1 MALTGL
7 LSTSSCIA
15 YEPVQSLIAVGTR
28 ESKFGPGRIEV
39 FGQTRVHKFLVPPR
53 PCSFADVQFVA
64 NRLVSLDTKNEIIIW
79 DLDTGKRVAGF
90 HCPGVVSCM
99 VTDPMLDWCLLGT
112 QSGEVFA
119 YDLDRERMA
128 PLRLPN
134 YWAEKDPKAR
144 AVAIVSMQL
153 HPRDIGKLLIAYT
166 HGAVVYSFKQNK
178 PTMFFEYQVP
188 PGAPG
193 GNCLAPETTRQP
205 RLTQALWHPTG
216 TFVLTVHDDGSL
228 AFWDGSKDGR
238 LVTARTLYDMN
249 IHQPV
254 PNPGH
259 SLAKHPYIRITWCC
273 KENPEDSGLLIAGGQ
288 TVDSPPDGLTF
299 IEMGVTPNYAT
310 STWSILSEYCKGKR
324 QNILQTPP
332 MTEVADFFMIPR
344 LSPHFN
350 GAQDPIAVMTLLSS
364 GEVHTMSFPSGYPIS
379 PTNQLHPSLSF
390 VHPFAVKFEVATIE
404 RTRWLGMVETRKQG
418 DALLKGGKEAPLQR
432 RMFEGRSIIQV
443 AHADGTVRIWD
454 AGHGDEL
461 ENPTQLQVDVP
472 RAVGRYDNVTI
483 TTMSM
488 ASNTG
493 EFAVGTSKGE
503 LVIYK
508 WDGNRFFAREN
519 DQQIEPNPGGLADI
533 SSRTEPSL
541 KQGLQPFRLYEMMQ
555 GPITA
560 IKVSDIGFIA
570 AGSENGFFSI
580 IDMRGPSVIY
590 QVTMAEF
597 AKQDKRSSFLGRSS
611 STSAAKEWPTVI
623 EFAVLTLDGDK
634 FSSICCFVGTNQGK
648 LLTFV
653 LLPEGNGYK
662 ATPMGVAQLNDKVVS
677 ICPIETNTGSPAVAT
692 GQSVAGLREGKAT
705 QGTLVVGQYPLSLV
719 VYSMHDRILTYDV
732 VTSTEIRLL
741 RPGTSKGASKSFDDY
756 LCESAAVTKV
766 NVYGVALVAICG
778 DRKARAFSLPALSE
792 INNAPLNMMDGSRSE
807 DAIVDSDGNLFCWT
821 GPAEIA
827 ILGAWGVG
835 REIENT
841 ADVLINPNLIMP
853 ARPTISNVQWLS
865 GTQYVSP
872 LDLDL
877 LIGGPDRPPSKRMM
891 DAAAAEKRGA
901 PPASPRVATGEAEGW
916 GDYLTRQL
924 NERTEKLNLMG
935 DSMEGAADSSKG
947 YADSASKFM
956 KQQQRNV
963 LLGGLK
969 SKFF

>member
-1 MALTGL
+1 MAGFLRGKQSGMSND
-7 LSTSSCIA
+7 LSPKVTADLFAPDDRTRYGINSQISCIA

-53 PCSFADVQFVA
+53 PCSFADVQFCA
-64 NRLVSLDTKNEIIIW
+64 NRLISLDTKNEIIIW
-79 DLDTGKRVAGF
+79 DLDHGKRVAGF

-99 VTDPMLDWCLLGT
+99 VTDPMLDWCLLAT

-119 YDLDRERMA
+119 YDLDRERLS

-134 YWAEKDPKAR
+134 YWAERDPKAA
-144 AVAIVSMQL
+144 AVSIVSMQL
-153 HPRDIGKLLIAYT
+153 HPRDIGKLLIAYS

-178 PTMFFEYQVP
+178 PTMFFDYQVP

-193 GNCLAPETTRQP
+193 GNCIATETMRHP
-205 RLTQALWHPTG
+205 RLTQAVWHPTG
-216 TFVLTVHDDGSL
+216 TFVLTVHEDGSL
-228 AFWDGSKDGR
+228 VFWDGGKDGR
-238 LVTARTLYDMN
+238 LVMARTLYDMN
-249 IHQPV
+249 VHQPV
-254 PNPGH
+254 PNPGN
-259 SLAKHPYIRITWCC
+259 SIAKHPYIRVAWCC
-273 KENPEDSGLLIAGGQ
+273 KENFEDSGLVIAGGQ

-299 IEMGVTPNYAT
+299 IELGITPNYAT

-324 QNILQTPP
+324 QSILETPP
-332 MTEVADFFMIPR
+332 TTEVADFFMIPR
-344 LSPHFN
+344 LTPHFA
-350 GAQDPIAVMTLLSS
+350 GAQDPIAVMTLLTS

-379 PTNQLHPSLSF
+379 PTNQLHPSMSF

-404 RTRWLGMVETRKQG
+404 RTRWLGMVESRNQG
-418 DALLKGGKEAPLQR
+418 APLLKGGKEAPLQR

-454 AGHGDEL
+454 VGHGDEI
-461 ENPTQLQVDVP
+461 ENPSQLQVDVP
-472 RAVGRYDNVTI
+472 RAVGRYDDVTI
-483 TTMSM
+483 TAMSM

-493 EFAVGTSKGE
+493 EFAVGTNAGE

-508 WDGNRFFAREN
+508 WDGNRFFGRDSE
-519 DQQIEPNPGGLADI
+519 QQVEPNPGGLTDI

-555 GPITA
+555 GAITA
-560 IKVSDIGFIA
+560 IKVSDVGFIA
-570 AGSENGFFSI
+570 VGSANGYFSI
-580 IDMRGPSVIY
+580 IDMRGPSVMY
-590 QVTMAEF
+590 QATMAEF
-597 AKQDKRSSFLGRSS
+597 TKQDKRSSFLRGGSSGS
-611 STSAAKEWPTVI
+611 STKEWPTVI

-634 FSSICCFVGTNQGK
+634 FSSICCFVGTNLGK

-662 ATPMGVAQLNDKVVS
+662 ANPIGVAQLNDKVVS
-677 ICPIETNTGSPAVAT
+677 ICPIETTTGNPAVAT
-692 GQSVAGLREGKAT
+692 GQSVAGLREGKQT
-705 QGTLVVGQYPLSLV
+705 QGTLV
-719 VYSMHDRILTYDV
+719 V

-756 LCESAAVTKV
+756 LCVSAAITQV
-766 NVYGVALVAICG
+766 NIHGVALVGLFG
-778 DRKARAFSLPALSE
+778 DRQARAFSLPALSE
-792 INNAPLNMMDGSRSE
+792 INDAAIPMMDGSRAE
-807 DAIVDSDGNLFCWT
+807 DAIVDADGNLFCWT

-841 ADVLINPNLIMP
+841 ADVMINPNLVIP
-853 ARPTISNVQWLS
+853 PRPTISNAQWLS
-865 GTQYVSP
+865 GTQYISP

-877 LIGGPDRPPSKRMM
+877 LIGGPDRPPSKRMQ

-901 PPASPRVATGEAEGW
+901 PPPAHAWRRARLRGGAT
-916 GDYLTRQL
+916 T
-924 NERTEKLNLMG
+924 
-935 DSMEGAADSSKG
+935 
-947 YADSASKFM
+947 
-956 KQQQRNV
+956 
-963 LLGGLK
+963 
-969 SKFF
+969 